1 MEERKKA
8 ETSEEN
14 VSDNISYIFIPFRYL
29 DSGDGSSLPAV
40 LDQSGSWIQAADK
53 MQYMLKYVADKIE
66 GKESGK
72 HRCVHYK
79 LSEQA
84 MKRFGIS
91 GNEFYT
97 ERHMWKGK
105 ETRFPFYI
113 LGVQLYCFTTSVN
126 ILAFQIHFV
135 CGGSGNPD
143 GEGDGQRLLT
153 REQMLR
159 ISAAQY
165 YLKKVSREKILSRD
179 MSGVQETTLLG
190 LAEKLME
197 QPDLTGKPDFFF
209 YAGKDTERAN
219 LLTYIEAEYQEDYN
233 YELYYLR
240 RCYEES
246 YLYFEDDKQRER
258 EIFSVVKNIIW
269 GISPEAAVCIVCP
282 EMDTGDFVRTK
293 FSRNF
298 NEQYLFMYVLLLHQ
312 KYVLYLF
319 LTMIDTELYE
329 DLEKLEEYRK
339 KLYKFETDFVYSR
352 VTEVPQYQ
360 NLYDRLADIFSLK
373 DMFEDVREPLLT
385 LAEVRR
391 MELEKQQKSR
401 EDRMNKA
408 LFLLSLMGAF
418 SALVDSHEIIEMYFG
433 QLWSEKAV
441 LGAQC
446 GCAAVIILV
455 LIYVFAVLFKSGK
468 K

>member
-1 MEERKKA
+1 M
-8 ETSEEN
+8 TEEN
-14 VSDNISYIFIPFRYL
+14 YFDNISYIFIPFRYL
-29 DSGDGSSLPAV
+29 NNGDGSSLSEA
-40 LDQSGSWIQAADK
+40 LDRSGSWIQAADK

-66 GKESGK
+66 GKEYGK
-72 HRCVHYK
+72 RRCLHYK

-84 MKRFGIS
+84 MKTFGIS

-97 ERHMWKGK
+97 EKHMWKGK
-105 ETRFPFYI
+105 ETQFPFYI
-113 LGVQLYCFTTSVN
+113 LSVQLYCFTTSVH
-126 ILAFQIHFV
+126 ILVFQLHIE
-135 CGGSGNPD
+135 CKGSGNPD
-143 GEGDGQRLLT
+143 DAGDGQRRLT

-159 ISAAQY
+159 ISTTQY
-165 YLKKVSREKILSRD
+165 YLKKVSREKILSRGV
-179 MSGVQETTLLG
+179 SGVQETTLLG
-190 LAEKLME
+190 LAEKLMD
-197 QPDLTGKPDFFF
+197 QADLTGKLTFFF
-209 YAGKDTERAN
+209 YAGKGTERAN
-219 LLTYIEAEYQEDYN
+219 LLTYIEAEYQKDYN

-240 RCYEES
+240 RCYEEN
-246 YLYFEDDKQRER
+246 YLYFEEDKQRER
-258 EIFSVVKNIIW
+258 EVFSVVKNIVW

-441 LGAQC
+441 QAAQG
-446 GCAAVIILV
+446 GCTAVIILV
-455 LIYVFAVLFKSGK
+455 MIYVFAVLFESGK